1 MFTFTSRYYTLEKG
15 QYTTAD
21 GRLIVYVR
29 RRFVPPPDRFELL
42 QEHLVTEGE
51 RFDTIAAE
59 HLGDS
64 EQFWRVCDANG
75 VMQPE
80 DLTNTVGRRIRITMP
95 EGVPGPRN
103 A

>member
-1 MFTFTSRYYTLEKG
+1 MFTFTSRYYPLSRG

-21 GRLIVYVR
+21 GRQIVYVR
-29 RRFVPPPDRFELL
+29 RRFVQPPERFDLL

-51 RFDTIAAE
+51 RFDSIAAE
-59 HLGDS
+59 FLGDP
-64 EQFWRVCDANG
+64 EQFWRVCDGNG

-80 DLTNTVGRRIRITMP
+80 DLTSTIGRRIRITMP
-95 EGVPGPRN
+95 EGVPGPRH